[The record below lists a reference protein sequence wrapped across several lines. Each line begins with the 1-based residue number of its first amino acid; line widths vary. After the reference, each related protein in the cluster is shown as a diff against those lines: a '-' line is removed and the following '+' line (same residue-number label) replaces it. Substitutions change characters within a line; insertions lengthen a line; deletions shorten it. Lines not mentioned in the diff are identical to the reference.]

1 MVHPNEDE
9 LEEKIAEYGSFTLPN
24 NFELTMAQMCSDGF
38 SFGGFAQ
45 IQGMS
50 MSVPC
55 HDMTNLF
62 DEKQERREPWR
73 QHSRIVREGW
83 KQADGQAEQ
92 GWLDTERVKH

>member
-1 MVHPNEDE
+1 
-9 LEEKIAEYGSFTLPN
+9 
-24 NFELTMAQMCSDGF
+24 
-38 SFGGFAQ
+38 
-45 IQGMS
+45 MS